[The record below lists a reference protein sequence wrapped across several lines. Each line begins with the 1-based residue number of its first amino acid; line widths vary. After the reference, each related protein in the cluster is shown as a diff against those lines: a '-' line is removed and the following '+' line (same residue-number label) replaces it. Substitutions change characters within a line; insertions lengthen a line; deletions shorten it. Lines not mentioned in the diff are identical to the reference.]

1 MLSDCR
7 WYASED
13 RESSPD
19 CCKHPESRY
28 HDCSPSDC
36 PTGWWAR
43 NFPPPPQAA
52 VSRPVQGVTLKVDK
66 VKVRHHRFTL
76 SDTEKRVLHA
86 MREHKRNAGENHK
99 DHYDRVEALLLGGNI
114 DSE

>member
-7 WYASED
+7 YYASED

-19 CCKHPESRY
+19 CCTHPESRY
-28 HDCSPSDC
+28 HDCSPDDC

-43 NFPPPPQAA
+43 NFPPSPQAA
-52 VSRPVQGVTLKVDK
+52 VSRSVQGVPKVER
-66 VKVRHHRFTL
+66 VRHRFTL
-76 SDTEKRVLHA
+76 SDKEKRVLHA
-86 MREHKRNAGENHK
+86 MGEHRINAGESHE
-99 DHYDRVEALLLGGNI
+99 DHYNRVKALTLGGNI